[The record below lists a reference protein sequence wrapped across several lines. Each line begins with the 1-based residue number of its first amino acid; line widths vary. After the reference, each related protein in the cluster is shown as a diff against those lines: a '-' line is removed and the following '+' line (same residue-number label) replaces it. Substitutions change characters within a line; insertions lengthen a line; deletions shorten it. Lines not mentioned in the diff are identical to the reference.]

1 MVGNLPILIKIR
13 ERSLRQKIPLRSS
26 TRAWMLGGA
35 AIVGAALIAATLR
48 PLFVPWDWGDEDLN
62 DEW

>member
-1 MVGNLPILIKIR
+1 MVDNIPIFLKVR
-13 ERSLRQKIPLRSS
+13 ERSVTRKIPISAS

-35 AIVGAALIAATLR
+35 AIVAAALIAATLR
-48 PLFVPWDWGDEDLN
+48 PLFVPWDWGDENLS

>member
-1 MVGNLPILIKIR
+1 
-13 ERSLRQKIPLRSS
+13 
-26 TRAWMLGGA
+26 MLGGA

-48 PLFVPWDWGDEDLN
+48 PLFVPWDWGDENLN